1 MDHRQRIL
9 TVVILTIVITLSVG
23 FATEYVRQSMTFSW
37 AIEEGDVFIFDVLV
51 TGSTSTNSTSL
62 PPPLASM
69 NNTRIAVEI
78 ISLPNVTITFY
89 TTNFIENIV
98 GHLKTSSTF
107 ANGTSIPTAYYFP
120 INIHISRSMLPIG
133 GWNHLDSFFPNEI
146 DRPFLEHE
154 SYLSARLRDS
164 FYFGY
169 SSNET
174 SKQSEWYG
182 IIDLNTGV
190 PQIVSFWVH
199 RISQPWTYTYN
210 VTMSLV
216 T

>member
-9 TVVILTIVITLSVG
+9 AVVILTFVITLSFG
-23 FATEYVRQSMTFSW
+23 FVTEYTRQSMTFSW
-37 AIEEGDVFIFDVLV
+37 AIEEGDVFIFDISV
-51 TGSTSTNSTSL
+51 TGQISTNSTTL

-89 TTNFIENIV
+89 ARDFIDHIV
-98 GHLKTSSTF
+98 EHMKTASTF
-107 ANGTSIPTAYYFP
+107 ANGTNIPIEHYFA
-120 INIHISRSMLPIG
+120 INSHASKSMLPIG
-133 GWNHLDSFFPNEI
+133 GWSHLDSFFPNDI
-146 DRPFLEHE
+146 DRPFLEYE

-164 FYFGY
+164 FYFGF
-169 SSNET
+169 SLNET
-174 SKQSEWYG
+174 YEVSEWYG
-182 IIDLNTGV
+182 LYDLTTGV
-190 PQIVSFWVH
+190 PYIVSFRLH
-199 RISQPWTYTYN
+199 RISQPWTTMYN

>member
-9 TVVILTIVITLSVG
+9 AVVILTIVITLSVG

-37 AIEEGDVFIFDVLV
+37 AIEEGDVFIFDVSV
-51 TGSTSTNSTSL
+51 TGDTSTNTTTL

-89 TTNFIENIV
+89 ARNFIENIV
-98 GHLKTSSTF
+98 EHVKTTSTF
-107 ANGTSIPTAYYFP
+107 VNGTSIPIAYYFP
-120 INIHISRSMLPIG
+120 INIHVSMSMLPIG
-133 GWNHLDSFFPNEI
+133 GWSHLDSFFPNEV
-146 DRPFLEHE
+146 DRPILEYE

-174 SKQSEWYG
+174 LDQSEWHG

-190 PQIVSFWVH
+190 PQIVSFWIR
-199 RISQPWTYTYN
+199 RISQPWTSTYN

>member
-9 TVVILTIVITLSVG
+9 AVGLLTFVITLSIG
-23 FATEYVRQSMTFSW
+23 FATEYTRQSMTFSW
-37 AIEEGDVFIFDVLV
+37 AIEEGDVFIFDISV
-51 TGSTSTNSTSL
+51 TGQISTNSTTL

-89 TTNFIENIV
+89 ARDFIDHIV
-98 GHLKTSSTF
+98 EHMKTASTF
-107 ANGTSIPTAYYFP
+107 ANGTNIPIGYYYP
-120 INIHISRSMLPIG
+120 INVHLSMSMLPIG
-133 GWNHLDSFFPNEI
+133 GWSHLDSFFPNEI
-146 DRPFLEHE
+146 DRPFLEYE

-169 SSNET
+169 SLNET
-174 SKQSEWYG
+174 VELTEWHG
-182 IIDLNTGV
+182 IIDLSTGV
-190 PQIVSFWVH
+190 PQIVSFRVH
-199 RISQPWTYTYN
+199 RISQPWTTMYN

-216 T
+216 A